1 MRVLTQRRR
10 KMWYQTSMKRK
21 EQWNAEEKESVF
33 ALLSYLGCDEKQRW
47 ERKRIKMETVDS
59 KRREEKAKSICVG

>member
-1 MRVLTQRRR
+1 
-10 KMWYQTSMKRK
+10 MKRK

-47 ERKRIKMETVDS
+47 ERKRIKMETVDI
-59 KRREEKAKSICVG
+59 KKERRKGKKHLRWLIRITTVAKCI